1 MDKLHQPAEMDFST
15 SGNIAE
21 RWKSWKQTVQL
32 YLDVAMSEKTEKEKC
47 KAFLYV
53 IGKEGRE
60 IFNTFVFAEEQKDKL
75 EPLLEKF
82 ESYCIPKKNVTM
94 ERHKFNTRTQGS
106 TELIDQFVTD
116 LKNIARDCEF
126 GDIKNDLI
134 RDRIVCGTSS
144 EKVKERLLREDKLT
158 LEKAI
163 SICRAD
169 EESKRQIQKMHE
181 EQGNIVHAVKN
192 KGKSK
197 GASGGARPKEFL
209 DKKFHCGKCGTL
221 HEKESVQLMGNYVIS
236 VKCLTIMQSS
246 VNQNLRKMCI
256 IWMKILQKVIQK
268 ISMLDLLMIRKRK

>member
-1 MDKLHQPAEMDFST
+1 M
-15 SGNIAE
+15 
-21 RWKSWKQTVQL
+21 QL

-197 GASGGARPKEFL
+197 GASGGARPKEFS

-221 HEKESVQLMGNYVIS
+221 HEKRKCPAYGKLCHKCKMPHHYAKFCKSKSKKNVHNLDENSSESDSENFYVGSINDKKTEISDNECFVTMDVNGN
-236 VKCLTIMQSS
+236 
-246 VNQNLRKMCI
+246 
-256 IWMKILQKVIQK
+256 
-268 ISMLDLLMIRKRK
+268 